1 MAKQR
6 YISTS
11 FWDDAW
17 IQELD
22 PSEKLLYLY
31 LMTNPLTNIAGVYKI
46 TVRRIVFDTG
56 FNKDTVTRILGR
68 FKKDKKA
75 VLHGEYMI
83 IPSWPKHQQ
92 WDKRTKIRDGI
103 EAVLKE
109 IPEEVKKHMVS
120 IRYAYPIEGYEYL
133 RNYSDIN
140 TDTDINTDINK
151 APSAAA
157 SQLVSASDDEKELYN
172 KIKTV
177 FEREQPGQRF
187 TNYGKEGKAIKGLIV
202 KARARSPDDPQT
214 FIAGM
219 IRQFASM
226 RQSGDKFWRG
236 QPFLPSALNASG
248 IFDRVL
254 SAAQEEHEDIMQ
266 AQENFEE
273 VLF

>member
-46 TVRRIVFDTG
+46 TLRRIVFDTG
-56 FNKDTVTRILGR
+56 FNKDTVTRILDR

-75 VLHGEYMI
+75 VLYGEYMI

-92 WDKRTKIRDGI
+92 WDKRTKIREGI
-103 EAVLKE
+103 EAMLKE
-109 IPEEVKKHMVS
+109 IPEDVKKYMVS
-120 IRYAYPIEGYEYL
+120 IGYAYPLEGYEYL

-140 TDTDINTDINK
+140 TDTDINTDINIT
-151 APSAAA
+151 PSAAA
-157 SQLVSASDDEKELYN
+157 SQPVLASGDESELYN
-172 KIKTV
+172 KVKTV

-187 TNYGKEGKAIKGLIV
+187 TNYGKEGKAIKGLIT
-202 KARARSPDDPQT
+202 KARARAPDKQT
-214 FIAGM
+214 EFLAGI
-219 IRQFASM
+219 IRQFKSM
-226 RQSGDKFWRG
+226 RQNGDKFWGG

-254 SAAQEEHEDIMQ
+254 SAAQKEHEDIMQ
-266 AQENFEE
+266 AQENYEE